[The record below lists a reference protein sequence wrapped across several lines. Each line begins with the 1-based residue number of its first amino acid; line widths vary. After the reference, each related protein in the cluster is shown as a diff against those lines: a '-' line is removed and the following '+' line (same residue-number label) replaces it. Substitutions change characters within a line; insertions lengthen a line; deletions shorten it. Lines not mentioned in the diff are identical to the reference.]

1 MSAHLAQINL
11 GTMVAPVEDPEVA
24 EFMAALDAVNLVA
37 DEAPGFVWRL
47 QDDNGNATSI
57 HLFADPLALVNMSVW
72 ESVDSLRDYVYRT
85 THVEYFRRRAEW
97 FRADGKRVAL
107 WWVPAGTVPD
117 VRDGVRRVEFLERHG
132 PSPYAFG
139 FATATPPLLVE
150 QVTLDDPGVLD
161 LIGRL
166 NAELGS
172 MYEPG
177 QNHFGLS
184 PESVTG
190 GRGALLRATYDGEA
204 VACGAVRRLDGS
216 RFEVKRMY
224 VAPARRGLKLG
235 AALLDQLDSHA
246 RRLGGRELVLET
258 GIRQESALAL
268 YRTAGFEPA
277 ALWGEYLA
285 SPETSRCFAKPLG

>member
-1 MSAHLAQINL
+1 VSAHLAQINL

-117 VRDGVRRVEFLERHG
+117 VRDGVR
-132 PSPYAFG
+132 
-139 FATATPPLLVE
+139 
-150 QVTLDDPGVLD
+150 
-161 LIGRL
+161 
-166 NAELGS
+166 
-172 MYEPG
+172 
-177 QNHFGLS
+177 
-184 PESVTG
+184 
-190 GRGALLRATYDGEA
+190 
-204 VACGAVRRLDGS
+204 
-216 RFEVKRMY
+216 
-224 VAPARRGLKLG
+224 
-235 AALLDQLDSHA
+235 
-246 RRLGGRELVLET
+246 LVLET

>member
-1 MSAHLAQINL
+1 VTAHLAQINL
-11 GTMVAPVEDPEVA
+11 GTMVAPVDDPEVA
-24 EFMAALDAVNLVA
+24 EFMAALEAVNAIA
-37 DEAPGFVWRL
+37 DRAPGFVWRL

-72 ESVDSLRDYVYRT
+72 ESVETLRDYVYRT
-85 THVEYFRRRAEW
+85 THVEFFRRRAEW
-97 FRADGKRVAL
+97 FRPEGKRVAL

-139 FATATPPLLVE
+139 FARPTPPLLVE
-150 QVTLDDPGVLD
+150 PVSLDDPGVLG

-166 NAELGS
+166 NAELGA
-172 MYEPG
+172 MYEPD
-177 QNHFGLS
+177 QNHFGLDAA
-184 PESVTG
+184 SVAG
-190 GRGALLRATYDGEA
+190 DLGALLRATYDGEP
-204 VACGAVRRLDGS
+204 VGCGAVRRIAGG

-224 VAPARRGLKLG
+224 VDPARRGLKLG
-235 AALLDQLDSHA
+235 AALLDQLESHA

-258 GIRQESALAL
+258 GIRQEAALAL
-268 YRTAGFEPA
+268 YRAAGFVPT

-285 SPETSRCFAKPLG
+285 SPETSRCFVKPLD